1 MNIPDHFNFVEHVL
15 SKTPSRADHPALFDT
30 VHALTYSQLDQRIR
44 SLAWALKHQ
53 GLRQEERVAIILKD
67 SCDTAA
73 LILATMYA
81 GMVAVPLDP
90 RSSADNLKYCVEHS
104 GARLVIAETDL
115 CSLFDQAVTTMS
127 RDDLPTWAIAPS
139 AWAPARTH
147 RDSACIFMY
156 TSGTTG
162 HPKAVVHRHG
172 ALITI
177 GTRYGVEAIGV
188 TATDVMF
195 SAPKLFFSFGLLSL
209 WTALTA
215 GASLV
220 LNPGIFIP
228 STVAKLMVQF
238 GVTVITA
245 VPVLYGK
252 LLEQSLDGHQLR
264 LCLSGGDRLPESVCQ
279 RWLDKT
285 QVHLRNIYG
294 STETGTA
301 FTYNSGQA
309 TPGSIGQPIA
319 GYELDIR
326 DEQLWVR
333 APSAGLCYWHDKYWS
348 ERQFGEWMPTGDIVS
363 QDAQGNYYFLGRASD
378 VVKVNGKYV
387 DLGKIEQA
395 VMLVPGVQE
404 AVVVGKMSESGH
416 TRLKAYVVAVPGQDI
431 VDVDVQRH
439 VNELAIIDAMPRT
452 ENGKIQRYK
461 LRAQM

>member
-1 MNIPDHFNFVEHVL
+1 MNIPDHFNFVEHIL
-15 SKTPSRADHPALFDT
+15 SKTQDRAVSPALFDP
-30 VHALTYSQLDQRIR
+30 VHKLNYSELDQRVR
-44 SLAWALKHQ
+44 SLARGIDNH
-53 GLRQEERVAIILKD
+53 GLHTEQRVAVILKD

-73 LILATMYA
+73 LILAVMYA

-90 RSSADNLKYCVEHS
+90 RSSPTNLEYCVRHS
-104 GARLVIAETDL
+104 GARLVIAEDDL
-115 CSLFDQAVTTMS
+115 CQLFAHMSAVVS
-127 RDDLPTWAIAPS
+127 RTELTKWHTLDPIGPAP
-139 AWAPARTH
+139 TH
-147 RDSACIFMY
+147 RDGACIFMY

-172 ALITI
+172 SLLTI
-177 GTRYGVEAIGV
+177 GTLYGVNGIGV
-188 TATDVMF
+188 TASDRMF

-228 STVAKLMVQF
+228 GTVAELIVKF
-238 GVTVITA
+238 NVTITTA

-252 LLEQSLDGHQLR
+252 LLEQPLDGHQLR
-264 LCLSGGDRLPESVCQ
+264 LCLSGGDRLPETVCQ
-279 RWLDKT
+279 RWLEKT
-285 QVHLRNIYG
+285 NIHLRNIYG

-301 FTYNSGQA
+301 FMYNSGSA
-309 TPGSIGQPIA
+309 TPGSIGKPID

-363 QDAQGNYYFLGRASD
+363 KDAWGNYYFLGRASD
-378 VVKVNGKYV
+378 VVKVNGTYV

-395 VMLVPGVQE
+395 VMSVVGVQE
-404 AVVVGKMSESGH
+404 AVVVGKMDHAGQAH
-416 TRLKAYVVAVPGQDI
+416 IKAYVVPAAGQQVAHVDI
-431 VDVDVQRH
+431 RKH
-439 VNELAIIDAMPRT
+439 VKELEIIDQLPRT
-452 ENGKIQRYK
+452 ENGKVQRYK